1 MHDMNLFISLWTGPR
16 VPRGFL
22 MEVYPLYSQ
31 IKSNLRELQVKS
43 RYIVYLAKK
52 TGTLKCPCYCEDC
65 GECFIPEMMYAH
77 HEDYTRPL
85 DVEWLCGKCHNTR
98 RHISD
103 MAVFTMLDDPKFL
116 DIVNRYIPT
125 IGN

>member
-43 RYIVYLAKK
+43 KI
-52 TGTLKCPCYCEDC
+52 YC
-65 GECFIPEMMYAH
+65 
-77 HEDYTRPL
+77 L
-85 DVEWLCGKCHNTR
+85 L
-98 RHISD
+98 S
-103 MAVFTMLDDPKFL
+103 
-116 DIVNRYIPT
+116 
-125 IGN
+125 